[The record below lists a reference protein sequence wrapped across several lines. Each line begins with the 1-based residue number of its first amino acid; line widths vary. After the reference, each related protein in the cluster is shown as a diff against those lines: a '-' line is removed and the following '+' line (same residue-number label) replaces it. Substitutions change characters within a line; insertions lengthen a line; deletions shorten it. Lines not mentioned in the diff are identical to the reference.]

1 VAFIRLKAAHKTADL
16 LAFHSQRGNKAMF
29 ETLISG
35 LYAANV
41 FGCLAAYL
49 PQALSLRKQLRTD
62 KVDLSVSI
70 QTWML
75 WPYCNSVTFLFSFAA
90 TDSWEF
96 QLIASANFVLSWF
109 TLFLAWAVHRRY
121 HQLNQLPST
130 ASHAPQAHEPANS
143 LVQHEE

>member
-1 VAFIRLKAAHKTADL
+1 
-16 LAFHSQRGNKAMF
+16 MF

-35 LYAANV
+35 LYAANI
-41 FGCLAAYL
+41 FGCLVAYL
-49 PQALSLRKQLRTD
+49 PQAFSLHKQLRTD

-75 WPYCNSVTFLFSFAA
+75 WAYCNSVTFLFSFVA

-96 QLIASANFVLSWF
+96 QLIASANFVLSWL
-109 TLFLAWAVHRRY
+109 TLYLAWAVHRRY
-121 HQLNQLPST
+121 HKLNPVPST
-130 ASHAPQAHEPANS
+130 ASHAPQARESANT